1 MGAWFS
7 NTHSISD
14 NQDYFEYIVKKR
26 GEKTVNPS
34 IRIYINEIE
43 NRITFEIKTQHL
55 ELLTRGTMKL
65 PVSTK
70 SNINQYENGENV
82 SNLENTGVV
91 LVHHNVANSEIQESC
106 IYFVPN
112 KSFGHLLDILPFLKN
127 IWFRIYVY
135 WSMVY

>member
-1 MGAWFS
+1 MGARFS

-34 IRIYINEIE
+34 IQVYINEIE

-70 SNINQYENGENV
+70 SKINQYENGENV
-82 SNLENTGVV
+82 SNLEITGVV
-91 LVHHNVANSEIQESC
+91 LVHYNIANNNYQ
-106 IYFVPN
+106 
-112 KSFGHLLDILPFLKN
+112 
-127 IWFRIYVY
+127 
-135 WSMVY
+135 